1 MAVRDL
7 PGLLSSGSYQPAKS
21 NLSLGIG
28 TEQFLPSTR
37 TFQKFSSPSP
47 VNKNMGLKNVT
58 VVLKMA
64 TLATSGCGKHFGI
77 TSLSTFA
84 AQSFGQIGFYEIL
97 AIN

>member
-1 MAVRDL
+1 MRAALAVRDL

-47 VNKNMGLKNVT
+47 VSKNIGLNNVT
-58 VVLKMA
+58 VA
-64 TLATSGCGKHFGI
+64 TLATSYS
-77 TSLSTFA
+77 SLYDAFWNYII
-84 AQSFGQIGFYEIL
+84 QHKLFVKFYSDHK
-97 AIN
+97 

>member
-1 MAVRDL
+1 MRAALAVRDL

-47 VNKNMGLKNVT
+47 VNKNIGLNNVT
-58 VVLKMA
+58 AVLKMA
-64 TLATSGCGKHFGI
+64 PLATSYS
-77 TSLSTFA
+77 SLYDAVWNYIIQHKLFVKLD
-84 AQSFGQIGFYEIL
+84 FVKF
-97 AIN
+97 